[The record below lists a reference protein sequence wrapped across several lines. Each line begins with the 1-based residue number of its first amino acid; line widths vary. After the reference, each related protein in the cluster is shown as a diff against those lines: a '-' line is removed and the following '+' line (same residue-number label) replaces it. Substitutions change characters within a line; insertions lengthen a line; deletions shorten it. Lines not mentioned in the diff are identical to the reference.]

1 MPQTKGWAV
10 SHGPGPRVGQ
20 HRGAPIPQG
29 VQLFAAGS
37 QLQWLGERS
46 LCPSSCRVPALPLGP
61 GGHSCSTSG
70 AAAGGKTQQMHR
82 PGKSE
87 SPPAPQGVPRRHG
100 ELSRLASYCAMHQ
113 GRGGCTSPSGNSS
126 SCCPS
131 PAPAREV
138 FPALSRGQCCSTMAQ
153 EAVTWAVPGAKW
165 LMGHRAAETEPDATS
180 GPMIQADV
188 PIKSHNLGISGQC
201 WSPSLRAPEGQEQSS
216 QAATQQQHLD
226 GTEPLPSATNSCKI
240 SQLAALNSSS
250 SRHPHKAF

>member
-29 VQLFAAGS
+29 VQLFVAGS
-37 QLQWLGERS
+37 QLQRLGECS

-100 ELSRLASYCAMHQ
+100 ELSRFLLRHAPGA
-113 GRGGCTSPSGNSS
+113 GGGCTSPSGNSS

-153 EAVTWAVPGAKW
+153 EAVTWAVPSGS
-165 LMGHRAAETEPDATS
+165 RAIGLQKPNQTPHPD
-180 GPMIQADV
+180 P
-188 PIKSHNLGISGQC
+188 
-201 WSPSLRAPEGQEQSS
+201 
-216 QAATQQQHLD
+216 
-226 GTEPLPSATNSCKI
+226 
-240 SQLAALNSSS
+240 
-250 SRHPHKAF
+250 